1 MNLKEEIS
9 EAIDQLREVEYEVI
23 ITCCKK
29 FVYFILH
36 PSTSLFN
43 MLLEPKPKK
52 QSAPTAKIGSNKK
65 TVSKPVSSSDESE
78 FESESSDDSDSSDE
92 EEAPKKPAAVAKN
105 GAAAAT
111 KKAK

>member
-9 EAIDQLREVEYEVI
+9 EAIDQLRE
-23 ITCCKK
+23 
-29 FVYFILH
+29 
-36 PSTSLFN
+36 
-43 MLLEPKPKK
+43 EPKPKK